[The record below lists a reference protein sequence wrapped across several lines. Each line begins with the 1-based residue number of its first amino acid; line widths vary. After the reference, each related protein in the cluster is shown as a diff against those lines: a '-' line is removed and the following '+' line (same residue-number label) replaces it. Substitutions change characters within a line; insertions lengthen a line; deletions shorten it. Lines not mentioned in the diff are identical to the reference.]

1 MKENVIGFIGVIV
14 VDDSEKYSSA
24 DLLRYTISVISRW
37 ACLFINQPQA
47 NSENAPFFG
56 SFDL

>member
-37 ACLFINQPQA
+37 ACLFINQP
-47 NSENAPFFG
+47 
-56 SFDL
+56 